1 MVHGIV
7 REEAHDEVEI
17 PVAPRAEKIADE
29 TGDKIVYVDIPLNF
43 VSETPDVPEMGSKD
57 KKK

>member
-1 MVHGIV
+1 M
-7 REEAHDEVEI
+7 
-17 PVAPRAEKIADE
+17 KIADE
-29 TGDKIVYVDIPLNF
+29 TGDKIAYVDIPLNF